1 MHMKYEIDTGATR
14 TIINKTTYKN
24 LPNKLE
30 MEKTKSKLSTYTDEE
45 IPVMGITVFSVI
57 YDGKSHQL
65 QAMLVQ
71 GTGPNLLGRDWLKEI
86 KIKWNTVFK
95 ITNSGNSKLADI
107 LKSNEDVFKEGLGT
121 LNCTKAKIYVD
132 PKAQPKY
139 LKSRPVPYALKEKVE
154 EELERLQSDTY
165 CSRSETQWVRTHLW

>member
-1 MHMKYEIDTGATR
+1 MNFIAQCGFE
-14 TIINKTTYKN
+14 
-24 LPNKLE
+24 PN
-30 MEKTKSKLSTYTDEE
+30 
-45 IPVMGITVFSVI
+45 
-57 YDGKSHQL
+57 Q
-65 QAMLVQ
+65 
-71 GTGPNLLGRDWLKEI
+71 
-86 KIKWNTVFK
+86 
-95 ITNSGNSKLADI
+95 
-107 LKSNEDVFKEGLGT
+107 DVFKEGLET